1 MVEVELK
8 FQIPE
13 ARRTALLKAI
23 DPKKSQQ
30 LQLKAKYYDTA
41 DRLMAQ
47 KHTALRQRLEGTRWI
62 QTLKAAGKSHIE
74 RFEHNLDLGELEN
87 APELNLELYTQHPEA
102 QTILQNT
109 LGNEQ
114 NQLSLQFET
123 DIIRTLRVFNYQDAE
138 IEVSLDIGCI
148 RTTQAEQ
155 EVHEVEFELKSGS
168 IQALLAFSSEWV
180 KKYQLWIDVRSKAE
194 LGNLLVLQQPA
205 SPATKAKEFQL
216 SKKKQ
221 PT

>member
-30 LQLKAKYYDTA
+30 LQLKAKYYDTT

-194 LGNLLVLQQPA
+194 LGNLLV
-205 SPATKAKEFQL
+205 T
-216 SKKKQ
+216 
-221 PT
+221 

>member
-216 SKKKQ
+216 SK
-221 PT
+221 